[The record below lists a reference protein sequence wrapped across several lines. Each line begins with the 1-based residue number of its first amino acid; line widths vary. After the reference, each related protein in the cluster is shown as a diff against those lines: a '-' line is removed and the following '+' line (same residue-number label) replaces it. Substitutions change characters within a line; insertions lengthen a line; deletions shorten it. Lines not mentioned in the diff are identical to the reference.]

1 MSKVIKA
8 RLEKLMDR
16 DPNLFRLLSMLLVV
30 IIAMS
35 IIKPRLFL
43 SISNVQSM
51 ACQLP
56 EFGIMA
62 IGVMLAMIVGGIDLS
77 VVGVANLSAIMAAKI
92 LLAMVPENSSTGLAL
107 VGVLVAIV
115 VAILVGALA
124 GFINGF
130 FVSKVGIPPILA
142 TLGSMELFSGIAII
156 LTKGR
161 PISGLPPIYSKM
173 MTGTILGIVPV
184 PLVIF
189 IGAIIIVG
197 MILGNTTYGYK
208 IYLVGTNE
216 KSAKF
221 SGLDTVKLKIKTYMY
236 AGMLSSIAG
245 LIMLGNYNSAKAS
258 YGSAYTLL
266 AILIAVL
273 GGVNPDGGFGTIKGV
288 AVAVVLLQVLSSAL
302 NMFPS
307 VSSFYKPLVWGG
319 FLILALLLNHYTK
332 VRELKKI
339 SKCS

>member
-1 MSKVIKA
+1 
-8 RLEKLMDR
+8 
-16 DPNLFRLLSMLLVV
+16 
-30 IIAMS
+30 
-35 IIKPRLFL
+35 
-43 SISNVQSM
+43 
-51 ACQLP
+51 
-56 EFGIMA
+56 
-62 IGVMLAMIVGGIDLS
+62 
-77 VVGVANLSAIMAAKI
+77 
-92 LLAMVPENSSTGLAL
+92 
-107 VGVLVAIV
+107 
-115 VAILVGALA
+115 
-124 GFINGF
+124 
-130 FVSKVGIPPILA
+130 
-142 TLGSMELFSGIAII
+142 MELFSGIAII

-216 KSAKF
+216 KKSAKF
-221 SGLDTVKLKIKTYMY
+221 SGLDTVKLKIKKTYMY

-307 VSSFYKPLVWGG
+307 VSSFFYKPLVWGG

-332 VRELKKI
+332 VRELKKNI
-339 SKCS
+339 